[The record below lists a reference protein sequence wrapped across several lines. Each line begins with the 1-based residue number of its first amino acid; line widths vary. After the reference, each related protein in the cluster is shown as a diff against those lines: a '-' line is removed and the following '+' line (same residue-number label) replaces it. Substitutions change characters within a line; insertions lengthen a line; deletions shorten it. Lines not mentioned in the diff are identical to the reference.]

1 MNIIAKFEKISINQF
16 KKDLPEDKENNYE
29 KISIPKRATR
39 GSAGYDFFVP
49 FAFSLKPGQT
59 QVIPTGI
66 RVEIQNGW
74 VFQIYPRSSMGI
86 KYNMEICNTVG
97 IIDSDYYYASNEGHI
112 IVNIRN
118 DGDKTIDI
126 EEGMR
131 IVQGIFVPYGITLE
145 DNVTKNRHGG
155 FGSTN

>member
-1 MNIIAKFEKISINQF
+1 MNIIANFEKVSINQF
-16 KKDLPEDKENNYE
+16 EKDLPEYRDNYE
-29 KISIPKRATR
+29 RIKIPARSTK

-49 FAFSLKPGQT
+49 FSFSVLPGQT

-66 RVEIQNGW
+66 RAKIESGW
-74 VFQIYPRSSMGI
+74 VLQIYPRSSMGI

-97 IIDSDYYYASNEGHI
+97 IIDSDYYYANNEGHI
-112 IVNIRN
+112 IVKIRN
-118 DGDKTIDI
+118 DGDKTINI

-131 IVQGIFVPYGITLE
+131 IVQGIFVPYGITLD

-155 FGSTN
+155 FGSTD